1 LMGAEVGAKQKQI
14 IYTVE
19 ECPKCGLKN
28 KRLFTLG
35 DFIIKEVGKC
45 PRCGTT
51 MSISAIYAE
60 APPKS

>member
-1 LMGAEVGAKQKQI
+1 MMGAGVGANQKQI
-14 IYTVE
+14 IYTIE

-28 KRLFTLG
+28 KRLFTQG
-35 DFIIKEVGKC
+35 DFIIKEAGKC
-45 PRCGTT
+45 PRCSTV

>member
-1 LMGAEVGAKQKQI
+1 VMGAGAETNQKQI
-14 IYTVE
+14 VYTVE

-28 KRLFTLG
+28 KRLFTQG

-45 PRCGTT
+45 PRCSAP

>member
-1 LMGAEVGAKQKQI
+1 MMSAEARTNLKQI

-28 KRLFTLG
+28 KRLFTQG

>member
-1 LMGAEVGAKQKQI
+1 MSAEVAANKKSI
-14 IYTVE
+14 VYTVE

-28 KRLFTLG
+28 KRLFTQG
-35 DFIIKEVGKC
+35 DFIIKEAGKC
-45 PRCGTT
+45 PRCAAT